1 VYESLLRFAAVVRRD
16 QRDLGPR
23 DLIDV
28 QSFIWVLGSDEY
40 EE

>member
-1 VYESLLRFAAVVRRD
+1 VYESLLRFAAVVRCD
-16 QRDLGPR
+16 QRALGPR

-28 QSFIWVLGSDEY
+28 QSFIWVLGSNEY